1 MPMMKANIITKL
13 PISQSKKVEQSSL
26 QNAFMNFLIQ
36 HIYQE
41 LIL

>member
-1 MPMMKANIITKL
+1 MMKANIITKL

-36 HIYQE
+36 RIIYQE